1 MAKKR
6 YHAIVTGLV
15 QNFLFRIFA
24 KRTANAWGLKGYSK
38 NLDNGR
44 VEIVLEGEE
53 SKIKKILDYVKSGS
67 GDTKKI
73 KIDLKEEKL
82 KGEFKNFEIYT

>member
-6 YHAIVTGLV
+6 YHAMVTGLV
-15 QNFLFRIFA
+15 QNFIFRIFA

-38 NLDNGR
+38 NLDDGR
-44 VEIVLEGEE
+44 VEIIMEGEE
-53 SKIKKILDYVKSGS
+53 SKIQKILDYVKTGS

-73 KIDLKEEKL
+73 KMELKEEKL
-82 KGEFKNFEIYT
+82 TGEFKNFEIYT

>member
-1 MAKKR
+1 M
-6 YHAIVTGLV
+6 